1 METLTSFLGGEAGL
15 ILALVSIVFIIINIR
30 AIINQNK
37 NSIKSERNERFKNAI
52 EQLGNDKNAMVLGG
66 IYTLHRIAKEDK
78 NYRENI
84 FNILCS
90 FVRDI
95 TTTESY
101 QQKYTNAPSE
111 PIQTILNI
119 LCLNKND
126 SQIYCSHKNK
136 LKINFYNAYL
146 YNANLEGV
154 NLTDADLRLVN
165 ISSARLMN
173 ANLTNAD
180 LRSAHFIFTDL
191 TASNLMNANLANAHF
206 GSTNLANANLTNA
219 NLINADL
226 TNVNLTNTYLS
237 GAIFINANLMKINL
251 TNADLMNANFTCAYL
266 NGTIFTGANLMNADL
281 NGTIFINANLM
292 NTNFICAY
300 LNGTIFT
307 GANLMNARLIN
318 TCSLKDSYDCFMPFE
333 DYIRSNIGKK
343 TDLSGIKDGYDSKNP
358 QFTGEPIFGSY
369 NREEAEEIIKKYKNT
384 FINKY

>member
-206 GSTNLANANLTNA
+206 GSTNLANANL
-219 NLINADL
+219 INADL